1 MRLRRTIA
9 AKNDKTF
16 QLIPH
21 SIRCGRM
28 ARMAVGRPCS
38 VLPAHP
44 VRSTR
49 CGGRSPGSLVSAR
62 SCLPGLSAS
71 GVFRTLLPLTV
82 AGAAM
87 ASARRASPCSLFT
100 PDLSI
105 RGTIVG
111 HPIGAAAAWQ
121 WPFMLAR
128 GGPFS
133 RRRITNARAVA
144 VAVDMAPGG
153 EQFAQ
158 RSDDHAACP
167 SQFGNGSDMSRHS
180 SGAKTEQSTRQA
192 SNSARIWAS
201 FMGSQPMK
209 TSSWRRSPHIGSR

>member
-1 MRLRRTIA
+1 MC
-9 AKNDKTF
+9 
-16 QLIPH
+16 
-21 SIRCGRM
+21 IRD
-28 ARMAVGRPCS
+28 S
-38 VLPAHP
+38 FLPAHP

-49 CGGRSPGSLVSAR
+49 CDGRSPGSRVSAR

-128 GGPFS
+128 GAGGGPIAG
-133 RRRITNARAVA
+133 RRITNARAVA

-180 SGAKTEQSTRQA
+180 SGAKTGQSTRQA
-192 SNSARIWAS
+192 SSSARIWTS
-201 FMGSQPMK
+201 FMGLQPMK